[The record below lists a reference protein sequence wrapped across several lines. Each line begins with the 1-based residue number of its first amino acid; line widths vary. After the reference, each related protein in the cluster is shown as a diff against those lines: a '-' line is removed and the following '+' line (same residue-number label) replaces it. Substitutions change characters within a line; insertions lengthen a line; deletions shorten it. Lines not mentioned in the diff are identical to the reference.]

1 MFPVLPAV
9 AVLIAL
15 ASVVYAGDQ
24 RSKREKDLER
34 FLGEKA
40 ALEEHLADKV
50 REYRQLLRR
59 LGKMHRQV
67 RALARE
73 VARLREALAGLKWR
87 NVA

>member
-1 MFPVLPAV
+1 MFPVLPAA

-15 ASVVYAGDQ
+15 ASAVYAGDQ

-34 FLGEKA
+34 FRSEKA
-40 ALEEHLADKV
+40 ALEQRLADKV
-50 REYRQLLRR
+50 REYRRLLRR
-59 LGKMHRQV
+59 LGKKHQQV

-73 VARLREALAGLKWR
+73 VARLREALASLQWR